1 MVIRDWNRKEIIGMQ
16 YKSNETNKMAGKLC
30 NMLQSRFGDRVEG
43 FVILRVI
50 DDPNWREFSIEFE
63 AYKYFPIRLN
73 YDRGRFGCSIDY
85 GEYGISLE
93 SSQKWWDTADFD
105 IFFDDLERELELRI
119 PDKFLK
125 ARGWYKKPKGWFK
138 D

>member
-1 MVIRDWNRKEIIGMQ
+1 MQ
-16 YKSNETNKMAGKLC
+16 YESNETNRMAGKLC
-30 NMLQSRFGDRVEG
+30 NMLKERFGDKVSRIG
-43 FVILRVI
+43 TLKVI

-63 AYKYFPIRLN
+63 AYNYFPIRLN
-73 YDRGRFGCSIDY
+73 YDRGSFGCCIDM
-85 GEYGISLE
+85 GEIGIRLE

-105 IFFDDLERELELRI
+105 VFFDDLERELELRI

-125 ARGWYKKPKGWFK
+125 AKGWYKKPKGLFK